1 MSYWHCFT
9 ASTIG
14 KVNGSSTGFSWLKIA
29 IFCKAAVTIQ
39 YNSHRVKW
47 CGADIYL
54 LLRTLQSDDMAKGI
68 HQKQLLAEPQAR
80 LHLVRLFLC
89 FQVEQTIFLTRRISL
104 EIYAIQSSF
113 RVFPFVFF
121 TRSVI
126 EPAPQNSITSCKTSI
141 STQPTLNAVPSCLA
155 KQNNRVVALIWETL
169 VKQRIS
175 FILHLCLEN
184 GSKPNVSNVCQTYME
199 YISH

>member
-1 MSYWHCFT
+1 MAASTVGKAPFHTLLCYDTVRTSGFSKTVSYGHCFT

-14 KVNGSSTGFSWLKIA
+14 KVTGSSAGFSWLKIA
-29 IFCKAAVTIQ
+29 VFWKAAVTIQ
-39 YNSHRVKW
+39 YNSHWVKW

-54 LLRTLQSDDMAKGI
+54 LLRTLQAMTWLTGLIRNSFLQNLKLGYI
-68 HQKQLLAEPQAR
+68 SI
-80 LHLVRLFLC
+80 RLFVC

-126 EPAPQNSITSCKTSI
+126 EPAPQNSITSWKTNISI
-141 STQPTLNAVPSCLA
+141 QPTLNTVPSCLA
-155 KQNNRVVALIWETL
+155 KQNNQVAALIWETL
-169 VKQRIS
+169 VKQRI
-175 FILHLCLEN
+175 
-184 GSKPNVSNVCQTYME
+184 
-199 YISH
+199 